1 MRILLV
7 SYINST
13 NQNHP
18 FNKKSL
24 RSKLK
29 DLLEKFDVQQAYYDN
44 SVKTK
49 DLEAKL
55 LEAKLA
61 QQVAINNA
69 EKEKYKA
76 LLHHGVAQE
85 VRHF

>member
-1 MRILLV
+1 
-7 SYINST
+7 
-13 NQNHP
+13 
-18 FNKKSL
+18 
-24 RSKLK
+24 
-29 DLLEKFDVQQAYYDN
+29 LEKFDVQQAYYDN

-69 EKEKYKA
+69 EREKYKA

-85 VRHF
+85 VGHL